1 MGESD
6 ARETMDDWA
15 VAKQLAMEE
24 FRDTGPGHLNCAQAV
39 VRFAAHGL
47 RGDPASVTFARYMG
61 GGSVGMGE
69 MCGAV
74 EGAVLALGLR
84 DYLSPNEHASVDAAD
99 KESLQAL
106 IRDFRTLFGSATC
119 RGLTGQDISSLE
131 GYARFKADPISQRC
145 DDYVAWACDRLGSI
159 LA

>member
-1 MGESD
+1 
-6 ARETMDDWA
+6 
-15 VAKQLAMEE
+15 
-24 FRDTGPGHLNCAQAV
+24 
-39 VRFAAHGL
+39 
-47 RGDPASVTFARYMG
+47 MG

-119 RGLTGQDISSLE
+119 RGLTGQDISSPE

-145 DDYVAWACDRLGSI
+145 EDYVAWACDRLGSI